1 MVVKLLLCLLTIFSS
16 SLMFGCAAVVPN
28 DPPTSTT
35 ELLYEKLEEVSSP
48 VQKVPIA
55 VYSFTDMTGQRK
67 PGDGVALIST
77 AVTQGAH
84 VWLLQSLKRAG
95 AG

>member
-1 MVVKLLLCLLTIFSS
+1 MVVKSLRCLLTIFSFS
-16 SLMFGCAAVVPN
+16 ILFGCQTIPS
-28 DPPTSTT
+28 DPPTSTN
-35 ELLYEKLEEVSSP
+35 ELLYEKLETVAPP

-84 VWLLQSLKRAG
+84 VWLCSH
-95 AG
+95 